1 MVLQSKSLWHCRDQ
15 HRKFGFHFVL
25 ISIGDRNNE
34 EELLFE
40 LQWDEVSD
48 LTVLRA
54 VGIAV

>member
-1 MVLQSKSLWHCRDQ
+1 MDHR
-15 HRKFGFHFVL
+15 RKFGFHFAP

-34 EELLFE
+34 EELLFA